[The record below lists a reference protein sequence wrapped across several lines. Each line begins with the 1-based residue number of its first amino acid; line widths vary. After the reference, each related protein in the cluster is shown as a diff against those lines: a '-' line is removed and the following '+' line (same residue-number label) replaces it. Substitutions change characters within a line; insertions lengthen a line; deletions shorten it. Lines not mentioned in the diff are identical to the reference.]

1 MESEA
6 SEERGAADEAPGGE
20 PEADDGAA
28 SARGASFAAAIERV
42 SKAVV
47 ALRVQTVRP
56 FDSEGRGCSQA
67 TGFVV
72 DAERGLILTNRHVVG
87 GGPLTADATFLSKEE
102 VSVVCVYR

>member
-1 MESEA
+1 MEAEA
-6 SEERGAADEAPGGE
+6 WQEGGAADEAPGVD
-20 PEADDGAA
+20 PEAEELGAI
-28 SARGASFAAAIERV
+28 ARGAGFAAAIERV

-56 FDSEGRGCSQA
+56 FDSDGCGCSQA